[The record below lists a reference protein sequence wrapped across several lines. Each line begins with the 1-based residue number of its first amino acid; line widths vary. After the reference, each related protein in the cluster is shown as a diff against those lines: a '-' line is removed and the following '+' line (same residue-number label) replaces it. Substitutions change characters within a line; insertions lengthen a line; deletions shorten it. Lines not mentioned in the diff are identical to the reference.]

1 MAARLDSRWQY
12 NGLTAL
18 VLDNPA
24 LQVVIFPET
33 GARVY
38 SIIHKPTDTH
48 LLWHHPR
55 TAPRSIPYG
64 SVFDDTW
71 PGGWDEILP
80 STEVAEYRGDK
91 LPSMGELWALPWD
104 WREIPTTDGSACVY
118 TGVSAA
124 VLPLRFERWLTLDA
138 EQPVIHL
145 RYRLTNLGLTP
156 LDLIWG
162 IHPVLA
168 ITPHH
173 RIDLPACKG
182 LVGQSSG
189 PTLGEAGQT
198 YDWPLLPGSGETRD
212 VSRVQPFEANVFGGH
227 YATELS
233 GNWFAVTN
241 TQTQVGIGM
250 VFPSDIFRCLWMWQ
264 VYGGWRGLYQLAV
277 EPWVGYPVR
286 LEQAIEAGRQR
297 ILPPNQPLEYE
308 VGMVVYS
315 GLASVSRISREGQQY
330 QVHSTE
336 IKAQK

>member
-1 MAARLDSRWQY
+1 MAARLDSHWQY
-12 NGLTAL
+12 NGLRAL
-18 VLDNPA
+18 VLDNPH
-24 LQVVIFPET
+24 LQVTILPET

-38 SIIHKPTDTH
+38 NLIHKASDTN

-55 TAPRSIPYG
+55 TLPRMIPYG

-80 STEVAEYRGDK
+80 STEPTEYRGEK
-91 LPSMGELWALPWD
+91 LPSMGELWSLNWEWEAIKAD
-104 WREIPTTDGSACVY
+104 DGSAGVW

-124 VLPLRFERWLTLDA
+124 ILPLRFERWLTLDA
-138 EQPVIHL
+138 EQPVIHV
-145 RYRLTNLGLTP
+145 RYRITNLGLTP

-173 RIDLPACKG
+173 RIDLPPSRM

-189 PTLGEAGQT
+189 AALGEVGQE
-198 YDWPLLPGSGETRD
+198 YDWPLLNGRNAGLI
-212 VSRVQPFEANVFGGH
+212 QPFEANVFGGH

-233 GNWFAVTN
+233 GNWYAVTD
-241 TQTQVGIGM
+241 TAKKVGFGM
-250 VFPSDIFRCLWMWQ
+250 VFPTDVFKALWIWQ

-286 LEQAIEAGRQR
+286 LEQAIDAGRQR
-297 ILPPNQPLEYE
+297 IVQPNQPLEYE
-308 VGMVVYS
+308 AAVVIYS
-315 GLASVSRISREGQQY
+315 GLEAVSAIERSGGHYTVRG
-330 QVHSTE
+330 
-336 IKAQK
+336 